1 MSPRLNDWKLTNIVL
16 TVFLFTMGWGTGSS
30 VWADPLISR
39 VTPPS
44 KPYHAGQSEPVTAR
58 FFTDQRFDL
67 QATVQPDPG
76 TTVTQVR
83 FIVDGKELAKVT
95 AQQSNPANT
104 SFVTTGLVDGL
115 RPNSAVASF
124 RGYSNKQEGVHRLVV
139 EATQS
144 DGKTTAD
151 EWHVFEIVGLQRIGS
166 KAKNVIIFL
175 GDGMGATHRTAAR
188 IVAQGYEQGKA
199 NGRLAMDTFPITGL
213 VMTASLNSIVTD
225 SSPGMSNYVTGNK
238 ANNNEEGVFPDDT
251 KDAFDNPRIEYLS
264 EYLHRTKGTSL
275 GLVTTADVFDATPA
289 ANAVHTSDR
298 GKGSGIVD
306 QYLDDQ
312 YLTGLRVLMGGG
324 RKWFLPNTS
333 GKIDKTQPFLNGS
346 QRTASSDYI
355 LPDDLVAGWGAAKG
369 AKDPERNLIADFR
382 SAGWQYAPT
391 RSVMHELIQQ
401 KNKPHQ
407 LLGLFSFSNM
417 NVAFDKINGRRC
429 ASEAS
434 ASAFANGCTA
444 GAGKGPFGDGTE
456 TTLEGGAPPGSVVHD
471 FGFPDQP
478 MLDEMTDTALK
489 VLDQDNEKGF
499 VLMVEGASIDKQSH
513 LMDTDRWILE
523 VLEFDRAVA
532 VGQRYAQAHPDTLVI
547 VTADHECSG
556 AALIGSLKVNRDTAA
571 KNLTTDPG
579 KAAVLRDKQVGVYE
593 GAGFPRYRILS
604 DGYPAD
610 TDIQGKVL
618 IGYGA
623 NADRYETWLSNTR
636 PASDSQQPF
645 VGVEPLSTYPA
656 HPAARNT
663 VNGLFIAGQVPGD
676 NAVHTGTDVPL
687 GAMGRGA
694 NLFTGIF
701 DNTDVFFKIGQALL
715 GGVRE

>member
-1 MSPRLNDWKLTNIVL
+1 MSR
-16 TVFLFTMGWGTGSS
+16 FLVSLSLLANLFLLASNAYS
-30 VWADPLISR
+30 DPLISR

-44 KPYHAGQSEPVTAR
+44 KPYHQGQNEPVTAR
-58 FFTDQRFDL
+58 FLTDQRFDL
-67 QATVQPDPG
+67 QTTVQPDAG
-76 TTVTQVR
+76 TTITRVQ
-83 FIVDGKELAKVT
+83 FIIDGTELV
-95 AQQSNPANT
+95 SISSEGPHPNNT
-104 SFVTTGLVDGL
+104 SFVSSGLVDGL
-115 RPNSAVASF
+115 RPNSVVASY
-124 RGYSNKQEGVHRLVV
+124 RAYSQKKEGIHRLIVKA
-139 EATQS
+139 EQS
-144 DGKTTAD
+144 DGKVTAD
-151 EWHVFEIVGLQRIGS
+151 EWHVFEIVNLQHGS
-166 KAKNVIIFL
+166 AKAKNVIIFL

-188 IVAQGYEQGKA
+188 IVAKSYEQGKA
-199 NGRLAMDTFPITGL
+199 NGRLAMDTFPVSGL

-251 KDAFDNPRIEYLS
+251 KDAFDNPRVEYLS
-264 EYLHRTKGTSL
+264 EYLHRIKGTSL

-312 YLTGLRVLMGGG
+312 NLTGLRVLMGGG
-324 RKWFLPNTS
+324 RKWFLPNAS
-333 GKIDKTQPFLNGS
+333 GKIEKNQPVINGS
-346 QRTASSDYI
+346 QRTASSDYV
-355 LPDDLVAGWGAAKG
+355 LPDDLVTGWGAAKG

-382 SAGWQYAPT
+382 SAGWQYAPNY
-391 RSVMHELIQQ
+391 SVLKDAIST
-401 KNKPHQ
+401 KNPPHQ
-407 LLGLFSFSNM
+407 LLGLFTFSNM

-434 ASAFANGCTA
+434 ASAFANGCAA
-444 GAGKGPFGDGTE
+444 GTGKGPFGEGIE
-456 TTLEGGAPPGSVVHD
+456 TPLSSSSPRGSVVHD

-478 MLDEMTDTALK
+478 MLDEMTDAALK
-489 VLDQDNEKGF
+489 VLDHDNDKGF
-499 VLMVEGASIDKQSH
+499 ILMVEGASIDKQSH

-532 VGQRYAQAHPDTLVI
+532 IGQRYAQAHPDTLVI

-556 AALIGSLKVNRDTAA
+556 ASLIGSLKVNRDTVA
-571 KNLTTDPG
+571 KNLASDPG

-593 GAGFPRYRILS
+593 GAGFPRYRILA

-623 NADRYETWLSNTR
+623 NADRYETWLSNPR
-636 PASDSQQPF
+636 PTSDSQQPF
-645 VGVEPLSTYPA
+645 IGVEPLNTYPA
-656 HPAARNT
+656 HPAARNAE
-663 VNGLFIAGQVPGD
+663 NGLFIAGQVPGD

-694 NLFTGIF
+694 TLFTGFF
-701 DNTDVFFKIGQALL
+701 DNTDVFFKIGQAML

>member
-1 MSPRLNDWKLTNIVL
+1 MSR
-16 TVFLFTMGWGTGSS
+16 FLVSLSLLAHLFLLPSTAYS
-30 VWADPLISR
+30 DPLISR

-44 KPYHAGQSEPVTAR
+44 KPYHQGQSEPVTAR
-58 FFTDQRFDL
+58 FLTDQRFDL
-67 QATVQPDPG
+67 QTTVQPDAG
-76 TTVTQVR
+76 TTITRVQ
-83 FIVDGKELAKVT
+83 FIIDGKELV
-95 AQQSNPANT
+95 SISSEGPHPNNT
-104 SFVTTGLVDGL
+104 SFVTSGLVDGL
-115 RPNSAVASF
+115 RPNSVVASY
-124 RGYSNKQEGVHRLVV
+124 RAYSQKKEGIHKLIVKA
-139 EATQS
+139 EQS
-144 DGKTTAD
+144 DGKMTAD
-151 EWHVFEIVGLQRIGS
+151 EWHVFEIVNLQHS
-166 KAKNVIIFL
+166 SAKAKNVIIFL

-199 NGRLAMDTFPITGL
+199 NGRLAMDTFPISGL

-251 KDAFDNPRIEYLS
+251 KDAFDNPRVEYLS
-264 EYLHRTKGTSL
+264 EYLHRIKGTSL

-312 YLTGLRVLMGGG
+312 KLTGLRVLMGGG
-324 RKWFLPNTS
+324 RKWFLPNAS
-333 GKIDKTQPFLNGS
+333 GKIEKSQPVMNGS
-346 QRTASSDYI
+346 QRTASSDYV

-369 AKDPERNLIADFR
+369 AKDPERNLIEDFR
-382 SAGWQYAPT
+382 STGWKYAPT
-391 RSVMHELIQQ
+391 NTVMRNLISE
-401 KNKPHQ
+401 NKPPHQ

-434 ASAFANGCTA
+434 ASAFANGCNA
-444 GAGKGPFGDGTE
+444 GAGKGSYGEGTV
-456 TTLEGGAPPGSVVHD
+456 TPGPGSAPQGSVVHD

-478 MLDEMTDTALK
+478 MLDEMTDVALK

-532 VGQRYAQAHPDTLVI
+532 MGQRYAQAHPDTLVI

-556 AALIGSLKVNRDTAA
+556 ASLIGSLKVNRDTVA
-571 KNLTTDPG
+571 KNLASDPG
-579 KAAVLRDKQVGVYE
+579 KAAVLRDKQVALYE
-593 GAGFPRYRILS
+593 GAGFPRYRILA

-623 NADRYETWLSNTR
+623 NADRYETWLSNPR
-636 PASDSQQPF
+636 PTSDSQQPF
-645 VGVEPLSTYPA
+645 IGVEPLSTYPA
-656 HPAARNT
+656 HPAARNAE
-663 VNGLFIAGQVPGD
+663 NGLFIAGQVPGD

-694 NLFTGIF
+694 SLFSGFF
-701 DNTDVFFKIGQALL
+701 DNTDVFFKIGQAML